1 MALQDKAYD
10 MGMAKAGQIL
20 KGLHSNF
27 AGHCAPVKDNSV
39 SVGCFVQNDGKF
51 VKGANGVAIT
61 GKIMGIAIA
70 GTYITSDVSTQAY
83 PTENIAFFANKGCIA
98 IETTSPAKSGQYVF
112 LKNADGVLAFGD
124 SETLA
129 DHTYT
134 GFRVVYGTDD
144 QGTEPRI
151 IGVEA

>member
-10 MGMAKAGQIL
+10 MGMAKPGQIL

-27 AGHCAPVKDNSV
+27 AGHCAPVKDDSV
-39 SVGCFVQNDGKF
+39 SVGCFVQTDGKF
-51 VKGANGVAIT
+51 VKGASGVAIT
-61 GKIMGIAIA
+61 GKIAGIAIA
-70 GTYITSDVSTQAY
+70 SGYVTSDVARQTY
-83 PTENIAFFANKGCIA
+83 PTENITFFANKGCIA
-98 IETTSPAKSGQYVF
+98 IETENLAKAGQYVF
-112 LKNADGVLAFGD
+112 LKNADGALAFGD

-134 GFRVVYGTDD
+134 GFRVVYGTGD
-144 QGTEPRI
+144 QVTTPEI